1 MCGAAAVIHH
11 RCVTVQWYRWS
22 ETPVSIDFRAIAGN
36 PAAPW
41 GVGNATDIERIS
53 NLAAKTVI
61 PYGEI
66 PTGSAY
72 SFYPTG
78 VGSNAPLFNAQ
89 RNEFVAVTNVNPAS
103 RALVDFFATGDSL
116 LASHTNNLAL
126 VSQTVT
132 AAYDAPSGCT
142 ILNGVGA
149 PVAFPTTS
157 GSAGVAVSAVA
168 AVAALVA
175 SAFATAA

>member
-1 MCGAAAVIHH
+1 VA
-11 RCVTVQWYRWS
+11 
-22 ETPVSIDFRAIAGN
+22 IDFRAIAGN

-78 VGSNAPLFNAQ
+78 VGSNAPLFNGQ
-89 RNEFVAVTNVNPAS
+89 RGEYVAVTNVNPAS

-142 ILNGVGA
+142 ILNGVGT
-149 PVAFPTTS
+149 PVAFPTS
-157 GSAGVAVSAVA
+157 GSAGVAVSAAA
-168 AVAALVA
+168 AVIALLSA
-175 SAFATAA
+175 AFATA